1 MVLPE
6 RDFGKMLSN
15 VFSITYNTGGKPGVD
30 REKDPFAKEMNAGLQ
45 NPYDAHKSYFLLFI
59 TSMVQPSSSD

>member
-15 VFSITYNTGGKPGVD
+15 VFSITYDKGGKPGED
-30 REKDPFAKEMNAGLQ
+30 RGKDPFAKEMNAGLE
-45 NPYDAHKSYFLLFI
+45 NPYDAHTFFTYLYGTNSF
-59 TSMVQPSSSD
+59 Q